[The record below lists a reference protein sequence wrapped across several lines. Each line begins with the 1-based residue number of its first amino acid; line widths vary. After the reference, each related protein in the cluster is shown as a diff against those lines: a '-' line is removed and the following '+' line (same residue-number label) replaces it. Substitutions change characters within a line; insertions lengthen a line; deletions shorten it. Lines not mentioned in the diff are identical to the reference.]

1 MVYLDACLLI
11 YLVESHPLLGAP
23 VRAALAAHPDTRF
36 ASSALTRMDCLLQP
50 MRSGNLALQ
59 RYYKASFDSFAWLPI
74 DDAVF
79 DLATQLRARHRLKT
93 PDALHLACAQQHGCE
108 ALWTND
114 DRLAAAGHGLAVN
127 LLRTSQP

>member
-36 ASSALTRMDCLLQP
+36 AISALTRMECLLQP

-59 RYYKASFDSFAWLPI
+59 RYNEASFDSFAWLPI

>member
-36 ASSALTRMDCLLQP
+36 AISALTRMECLLQP

-59 RYYKASFDSFAWLPI
+59 RYYEASFDSFAWLPI

-93 PDALHLACAQQHGCE
+93 PDALHLACAQQGRKRGQGPSACAHQTACCSGG
-108 ALWTND
+108 
-114 DRLAAAGHGLAVN
+114 RRRAAEG
-127 LLRTSQP
+127 P